1 VVVLGPLALLA
12 LLATTPP
19 PGAAPSAAPPEAG
32 PLVGAGL
39 RLAAPDGAPGLVH
52 PLLAEVVEG
61 ARVSGG
67 PGVELRH
74 GPNVLARLPTEAAP
88 ERIAAALVEA
98 LEARG
103 IEVPGHL
110 RLLAAPERA
119 STAIYEMY
127 CFWTGEVALGRVPG
141 VRTTRPGFAGGHEVV
156 EVVYDPGQVSLAAL
170 DAAGRDGA
178 GARRSSERSVRPA
191 PDSDDKRQ
199 LRAHPLRHL
208 PMTEAQRTKVNA
220 ELGARGDPG
229 RWLSPRQRRLA
240 AALVAEPGRRW
251 PRPEGGLAEALARLE
266 ALTR

>member
-1 VVVLGPLALLA
+1 MVVSGPVALLTV
-12 LLATTPP
+12 LLSAPG
-19 PGAAPSAAPPEAG
+19 PGAAPSDTLPAAG

-39 RLAAPDGAPGLVH
+39 RLTAPDGAPGLAH
-52 PLLAEVVEG
+52 PLLAEVLAG
-61 ARVSGG
+61 ARGVGG
-67 PGVELRH
+67 PGLELH
-74 GPNVLARLPTEAAP
+74 QGSTVLARLPAGAST
-88 ERIAAALVEA
+88 ERIAGALVEA

-103 IEVPGHL
+103 GEVPGHL
-110 RLLAAPERA
+110 RLLAAPEGA
-119 STAIYEMY
+119 STAVYEMY

-156 EVVYDPGQVSLAAL
+156 EVVYDPAQVSLAEL

-178 GARRSSERSVRPA
+178 GARRSSERSVRAA

-220 ELGARGDPG
+220 ALGARLDPG
-229 RWLSPRQRRLA
+229 AWLSPRQRRLA
-240 AALVAEPGRRW
+240 AALLAAPGRRW
-251 PRPEGGLAEALARLE
+251 PKPEGGLAEALDRLE